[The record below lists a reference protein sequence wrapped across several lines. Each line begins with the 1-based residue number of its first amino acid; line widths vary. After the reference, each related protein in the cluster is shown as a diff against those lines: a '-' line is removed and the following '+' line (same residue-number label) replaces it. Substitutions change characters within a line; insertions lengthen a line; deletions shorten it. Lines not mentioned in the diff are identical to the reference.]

1 MTRLLKRLRRNE
13 RGATLIEYAL
23 IISLV
28 VLMMVGGLKMFASEA
43 INMLNHV
50 STEVISNA

>member
-1 MTRLLKRLRRNE
+1 MTGLLKRLRRNE

-28 VLMMVGGLKMFASEA
+28 VLMMVGGLKMFAGEA

>member
-1 MTRLLKRLRRNE
+1 MPGLLKRLRQNE

-28 VLMMVGGLKMFASEA
+28 VLMMVGALKMFAGEA
-43 INMLNHV
+43 INMLNRV
-50 STEVISNA
+50 SNEVVSNA